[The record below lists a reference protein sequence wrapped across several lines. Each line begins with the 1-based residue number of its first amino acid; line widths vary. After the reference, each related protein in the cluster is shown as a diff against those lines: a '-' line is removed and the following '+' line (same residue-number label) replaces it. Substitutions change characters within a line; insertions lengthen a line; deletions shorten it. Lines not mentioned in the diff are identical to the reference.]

1 MNCLSDMIEG
11 FIKRLLEESHGK
23 LDLQRNEMAVYFKCA
38 PSQIN
43 YVLTTRFS
51 LDRGYF
57 IESRRGGGGYIR
69 ITRIDIVENDHIL
82 RLINERIGDE
92 ISQRTAEAIIER
104 MLDGDVIGER
114 ESMIMKSAMQDQ
126 NAGIPYNLR
135 DSLRAAL
142 LKSMLGGILK
152 LHGRYE

>member
-1 MNCLSDMIEG
+1 MSCLSDMIEG
-11 FIKRLLEESHGK
+11 FIKRLLKESHGK
-23 LDLQRNEMAVYFKCA
+23 LDLQRNEMAIYFKCA

-69 ITRIDIVENDHIL
+69 ITRVDIVENDHIF
-82 RLINERIGDE
+82 RLINERIGNE

-104 MLDGDVIGER
+104 MFDGDVIGER

-126 NAGIPYNLR
+126 NAGIPHDLR

>member
-11 FIKRLLEESHGK
+11 FIKRLLEESQGK

-43 YVLTTRFS
+43 YVLATRFS

-69 ITRIDIVENDHIL
+69 ITRIDVDQNDHVL
-82 RLINERIGDE
+82 QLINNRIGDE

-104 MLDGDVIGER
+104 MLDGDIIDKR
-114 ESMIMKSAMQDQ
+114 ESIIMKSVMQDQ
-126 NAGIPYNLR
+126 SVNIPH
-135 DSLRAAL
+135 SLRNTLRAGL
-142 LKSMLGGILK
+142 LKAMLGGILK

>member
-1 MNCLSDMIEG
+1 MIEG

-23 LDLQRNEMAVYFKCA
+23 IDLQRNEMAVYFKCA

-69 ITRIDIVENDHIL
+69 ITRIEIDENDHIL
-82 RLINERIGDE
+82 RLINEGIGGE

-104 MLDGDVIGER
+104 MFEGDVIGKR
-114 ESMIMKSAMQDQ
+114 ESVIMKSAMQDQ
-126 NAGIPYNLR
+126 NSSIPYNLR

-142 LKSMLGGILK
+142 LKSMLGGILT
-152 LHGRYE
+152 LHEKFE

>member
-1 MNCLSDMIEG
+1 MSCLSDMIEG
-11 FIKRLLEESHGK
+11 FIKRLLKESHGK
-23 LDLQRNEMAVYFKCA
+23 LDLQRNEMAIYFKCA

-69 ITRIDIVENDHIL
+69 ITRVDIVENDHIF
-82 RLINERIGDE
+82 RLINERIGNE

-104 MLDGDVIGER
+104 MFDGDVIGER

-126 NAGIPYNLR
+126 STGIPHNLR

>member
-1 MNCLSDMIEG
+1 MIEG

-69 ITRIDIVENDHIL
+69 ITRIDIDENDHIL
-82 RLINERIGDE
+82 SLINEGIGGE

-104 MLDGDVIGER
+104 MFEGDVIGKR
-114 ESMIMKSAMQDQ
+114 ESVIMKSAMQDQ
-126 NAGIPYNLR
+126 NSNIPYNLR

-142 LKSMLGGILK
+142 LKSMLGGILT
-152 LHGRYE
+152 LHEKFE

>member
-1 MNCLSDMIEG
+1 MNCLSDTIEG

-23 LDLQRNEMAVYFKCA
+23 LDLQRNEMALYFKCA

-57 IESRRGGGGYIR
+57 IQSRRGGGGYIR
-69 ITRIDIVENDHIL
+69 ITRIDIDENDHIL
-82 RLINERIGDE
+82 HLINNRIGDE
-92 ISQRTAEAIIER
+92 ISQKTAEAIIEH
-104 MLDGDVIGER
+104 MLDGDVIAKR
-114 ESMIMKSAMQDQ
+114 ESVIMKSVMQDM
-126 NAGIPYNLR
+126 NANIPYDIR
-135 DSLRAAL
+135 DSLRAVL

-152 LHGRYE
+152 LHG